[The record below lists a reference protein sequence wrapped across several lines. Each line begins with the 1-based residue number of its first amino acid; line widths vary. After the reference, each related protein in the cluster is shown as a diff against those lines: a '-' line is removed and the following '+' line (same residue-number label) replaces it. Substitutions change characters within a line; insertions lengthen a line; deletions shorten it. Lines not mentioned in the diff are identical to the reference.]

1 MLYDTFVK
9 QVKTLP
15 EACIEQ
21 VSKYID
27 YVLFQYNLD
36 NMNMEPLKE
45 TDEEFNANMQKGLE
59 DAKAGRVQPLDDA
72 FAEIRRQFAQ

>member
-1 MLYDTFVK
+1 MSYDTLVK

-36 NMNMEPLKE
+36 NMNLEPLKE
-45 TDEEFNANMQKGLE
+45 TEEEFNANMQKGFE
-59 DAKAGRVQPLDDA
+59 DAKAGRVQPLDEA
-72 FAEIRRQFAQ
+72 FAEIRKQFA

>member
-1 MLYDTFVK
+1 MLYDTLVK

-36 NMNMEPLKE
+36 NMRMEPLKE
-45 TDEEFNANMQKGLE
+45 TDEEFNANMKKGLE
-59 DAKAGRVQPLDDA
+59 DVKFGRVQPLDEA
-72 FAEIRRQFAQ
+72 FAEIRRQFA

>member
-1 MLYDTFVK
+1 MSYDTLVK

-21 VSKYID
+21 VSNYID

-59 DAKAGRVQPLDDA
+59 DAKAGRVQPLDEA
-72 FAEIRRQFAQ
+72 FAEIRRQFA

>member
-72 FAEIRRQFAQ
+72 FAEIRRQFA

>member
-1 MLYDTFVK
+1 MSYDTLVK

-45 TDEEFNANMQKGLE
+45 TDEEFNANMKKGLE
-59 DAKAGRVQPLDDA
+59 DVKFGRVQPLGEA
-72 FAEIRRQFAQ
+72 FAEIRRQFA

>member
-1 MLYDTFVK
+1 MSYDTLVK

-36 NMNMEPLKE
+36 NMNLEPLKE
-45 TDEEFNANMQKGLE
+45 TEEEFNANMQKGLE
-59 DAKAGRVQPLDDA
+59 DAKVGRVQPLDEA
-72 FAEIRRQFAQ
+72 FAEIRRQFA

>member
-1 MLYDTFVK
+1 MSYDTLVK

-59 DAKAGRVQPLDDA
+59 DAKAGRVQPLDEA
-72 FAEIRRQFAQ
+72 FAEIRRQFA

>member
-1 MLYDTFVK
+1 MSYDTLVK

-45 TDEEFNANMQKGLE
+45 TDEEFNANTQKGLE
-59 DAKAGRVQPLDDA
+59 DAKAGRVQPLDEA
-72 FAEIRRQFAQ
+72 FAEIRRQFA